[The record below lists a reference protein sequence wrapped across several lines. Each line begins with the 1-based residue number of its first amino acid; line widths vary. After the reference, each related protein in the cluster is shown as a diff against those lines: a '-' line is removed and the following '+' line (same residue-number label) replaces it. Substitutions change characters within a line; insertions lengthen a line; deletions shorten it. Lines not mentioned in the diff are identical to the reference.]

1 MKRIF
6 WLAAILSFA
15 FAMPAWAKPS
25 VSSAISPHGW
35 RVHTIKFD
43 STTDDSPA
51 FGLGPS
57 CSVRVTVYGGSNSVS
72 LYQVPTQDT
81 AASSGTLIGTYSA
94 VSTATATFQP
104 GQGFAKAVSASGSD
118 GTVMEVWC
126 SNTQVSSGGGGAFA
140 GTADY
145 LVAGEDGV
153 ADAADPRDGDGN
165 GTYDDA
171 IACNATFGA
180 CLFQSSTGNVW
191 TYDQTNTEWTCATCR
206 RRIIAPVDGKLF
218 FSGTVQTDCL
228 DLGAT
233 SNVERLDADV
243 TAACNST
250 GGGISLGTPSS
261 PPTIEVFCHATVN
274 AYSGTEGVDLSITMD
289 DGSTALTTLS
299 IPDTQS
305 TVSTTGE
312 SVCLSTPV
320 RMTAGAANSSYRIGL
335 YARDGTNC
343 QNGSGCAAPNGSAT
357 GALSLEIM
365 YP

>member
-1 MKRIF
+1 MRIF
-6 WLAAILSFA
+6 RFI
-15 FAMPAWAKPS
+15 PAL
-25 VSSAISPHGW
+25 VL
-35 RVHTIKFD
+35 
-43 STTDDSPA
+43 TTLCLTCGLSPA
-51 FGLGPS
+51 LAQLATPATGLGDA
-57 CSVRVTVYGGSNSVS
+57 VRAT
-72 LYQVPTQDT
+72 D
-81 AASSGTLIGTYSA
+81 SG
-94 VSTATATFQP
+94 
-104 GQGFAKAVSASGSD
+104 
-118 GTVMEVWC
+118 
-126 SNTQVSSGGGGAFA
+126 GGGGAFA

-261 PPTIEVFCHATVN
+261 PPTIEVFCHATV
-274 AYSGTEGVDLSITMD
+274 APYSGTEGVDLSITMD